1 MRNPFRHSIPY
12 DPAELL
18 NSVLYDEE
26 DFYKAFS
33 KDLKHAL
40 RDVVIESPYL
50 TIRRTET
57 LIPLFDKL
65 TRYGVR
71 VRVDTRHP
79 SHHDKAMR
87 EQAWQAVDRLRVIG
101 VSVKFYDDMR
111 HRKIAIIDGMVLWEG
126 SLNIMS
132 QNNSR
137 EVMRRIQSP
146 SMAHQM
152 AKFCSIDI

>member
-1 MRNPFRHSIPY
+1 MRNPFRRATPY

-18 NSVLYDEE
+18 SSTLYNE
-26 DFYKAFS
+26 DGFYGAFS

-40 RDVVIESPYL
+40 RDVVIESPYM

-57 LIPLFDKL
+57 LMPLFDKL

-71 VRVDTRHP
+71 VRINTRHP
-79 SHHDKAMR
+79 SHHDKTMC
-87 EQAWQAVDRLRVIG
+87 EQAWQAVDRLRTVG
-101 VSVKFYDDMR
+101 VFVKFYDDMR
-111 HRKIAIIDGMVLWEG
+111 HRKVAIIDGVVLWEG

-132 QNNSR
+132 QGNSR

-146 SMAHQM
+146 ALARQM
-152 AKFCSIDI
+152 ANFCGMSV